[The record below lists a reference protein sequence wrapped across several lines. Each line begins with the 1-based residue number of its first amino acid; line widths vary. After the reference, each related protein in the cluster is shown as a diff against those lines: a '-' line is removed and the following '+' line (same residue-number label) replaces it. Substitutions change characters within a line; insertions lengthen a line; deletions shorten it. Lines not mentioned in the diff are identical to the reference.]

1 MKSARKSDRGTSVA
15 ARFLMLWTAAVL
27 ATAAA
32 FVVHLSMRFE
42 TVRLGYDV
50 GSARAEQRRL
60 IEQRRLLAVEAATL
74 RQRQRI
80 QVIAAGRLEM
90 AVPDAEHVVS
100 IETGAPRRSTSGR
113 VR

>member
-1 MKSARKSDRGTSVA
+1 MKKNRRSSETSVA

-50 GSARAEQRRL
+50 GAARAEQRRL
-60 IEQRRLLAVEAATL
+60 IEQRRLLALEAATL

-80 QVIAAGRLEM
+80 ETIASGRLEM
-90 AVPDAEHVVS
+90 SVPDAERVVS
-100 IETGAPRRSTSGR
+100 IEAQGPRRSTAGR